1 MPECA
6 NAATKDRVADI
17 VRKLLEKQGLD
28 RSIGQDDDLLDRG
41 LTSAD
46 MVNLML
52 AVEEEFN
59 ISIPDREMRPANF
72 QSISSIDALV
82 RALRP
87 NR

>member
-17 VRKLLEKQGLD
+17 VCKLLEKQGLA
-28 RSIGQDDDLLDRG
+28 RSIDQDDDLAHLG
-41 LTSAD
+41 LASAD
-46 MVNLML
+46 MINLML
-52 AVEEEFN
+52 TIEAEFN

-72 QSISSIDALV
+72 RSISSIDALV

-87 NR
+87 DR